1 MALAAG
7 SPVTLDIERAVA
19 GGRML
24 ARHEG
29 QIVFVSGAV
38 PGERVLAV
46 VERVARGTVF
56 AVTRDVLVPSP
67 DRRAGVTGGCGG
79 AVYGHIAY
87 ARQVGLKASVIEDAW
102 RRVARLALPGPLTV
116 TPSPE
121 RGYRSRARLHAVG
134 TRLGFYREGTHQLC
148 DPVETG
154 QLSDATVAWVRSDR
168 GAARVPRP
176 PRTGGPRDGRGRRGT
191 RARLPPVDG
200 GRGRPAWARRAG
212 DSPDRVSADGGC
224 AARRAQAGRRRDL
237 SPGGGAVLA
246 GDPAVVDRVTVAG
259 AGPAH
264 RSTWRCATTCDRSSR
279 ATASCSSRSCSTC
292 STPRSTGRRSISTR
306 APDSSASPLAAAL
319 RIPVVLVEGDS
330 WSSRDLAHNA
340 TPFADLARVEQE
352 SVERFVSDPCGGCRT
367 WIVDPPRTGLSD
379 AVRAAIG
386 RDQPER
392 VVYVSCDAATLA
404 RDVRALTDR
413 GYEASALT
421 GFDLFPSTAHVEAVC
436 VLDRQV
442 EQAMGHRLWLP
453 LVAGT
458 QFRVYPLTG

>member
-1 MALAAG
+1 MPLAAG

-24 ARHEG
+24 ARHDG
-29 QIVFVSGAV
+29 QVVFVSGTM

-56 AVTRDVLVPSP
+56 AATRDVLVPSP

-79 AVYGHIAY
+79 AVYGHITY
-87 ARQVGLKASVIEDAW
+87 TRQVGLKASVIEDAW

-154 QLSDATVAWVRSDR
+154 QLSDATAAWIRGIEERLASHGVRGLVALELVEDAGGRERACHLLTAPGTDWRGLDALGESLTGLSVSTAAPR
-168 GAARVPRP
+168 GAAAPH
-176 PRTGGPRDGRGRRGT
+176 GQDDG
-191 RARLPPVDG
+191 AERLN
-200 GRGRPAWARRAG
+200 PA
-212 DSPDRVSADGGC
+212 
-224 AARRAQAGRRRDL
+224 
-237 SPGGGAVLA
+237 GGAVLA
-246 GDPAVVDRVTVAG
+246 GDPAVVDRVSVTGTG
-259 AGPAH
+259 APVEIALRHDVRSFFQGNRFLLQPLVQHVLDAALDGPALDLY
-264 RSTWRCATTCDRSSR
+264 AG
-279 ATASCSSRSCSTC
+279 
-292 STPRSTGRRSISTR
+292 TGLFGLT
-306 APDSSASPLAAAL
+306 LAAAK
-319 RIPVVLVEGDS
+319 RIPIVLVEGES
-330 WSSRDLAHNA
+330 WSSRDLAGNA

-367 WIVDPPRTGLSD
+367 WIVDPPRTGLSA

-386 RDQPER
+386 RDHPER

-413 GYEASALT
+413 GYEATALT

-436 VLDRQV
+436 VLDRAKV
-442 EQAMGHRLWLP
+442 
-453 LVAGT
+453 
-458 QFRVYPLTG
+458 

>member
-56 AVTRDVLVPSP
+56 AATRDVLVPSP

-79 AVYGHIAY
+79 AVYGHITY

-102 RRVARLALPGPLTV
+102 RRVGRLALPGPLTV

-154 QLSDATVAWVRSDR
+154 QLSDATVTWVRTIEERLASRDLR
-168 GAARVPRP
+168 GLVALEMVEDAA
-176 PRTGGPRDGRGRRGT
+176 GRERACHLSMAAGADRRGLD
-191 RARLPPVDG
+191 ALADG
-200 GRGRPAWARRAG
+200 LTG
-212 DSPDRVSADGGC
+212 VSAASAAPRGGHEDDD
-224 AARRAQAGRRRDL
+224 RL
-237 SPGGGAVLA
+237 SPAGGTVVA
-246 GDPAVVDRVTVAG
+246 GDPAVVDHLTVAG
-259 AGPAH
+259 PGARTPVEVALRHDVRSFFQGNRFLLQPLVQHVLDAALDGPALDLY
-264 RSTWRCATTCDRSSR
+264 AG
-279 ATASCSSRSCSTC
+279 
-292 STPRSTGRRSISTR
+292 TGLFGL
-306 APDSSASPLAAAL
+306 ALAAAL

-436 VLDRQV
+436 VLDR
-442 EQAMGHRLWLP
+442 R
-453 LVAGT
+453 
-458 QFRVYPLTG
+458 